1 MSEICVG
8 VFDAGDDQA
17 QFFTLRT
24 VKTLAMTALDVL
36 LDPELLQK
44 VKQEFTE
51 AKLKEDR
58 KLTREH
64 TEQAAKKKKKKNHY
78 VDEWFLN
85 QGFVESGIFIL
96 KYIILN

>member
-24 VKTLAMTALDVL
+24 AKTLAMTALNVL

-51 AKLKEDR
+51 AKLREDR
-58 KLTREH
+58 KLTGEH
-64 TEQAAKKKKKKNHY
+64 TEQAAK
-78 VDEWFLN
+78 
-85 QGFVESGIFIL
+85 
-96 KYIILN
+96 

>member
-1 MSEICVG
+1 MLVHVSYVAVPSFPYFRHVRTMSEICVG

-64 TEQAAKKKKKKNHY
+64 TEQAAKKKKKKKS
-78 VDEWFLN
+78 LC
-85 QGFVESGIFIL
+85 
-96 KYIILN
+96 